1 MILAEITVIAFSASG
16 FAGQIGDRA
25 VLLIYLKAI
34 FSRILSF
41 SRCLFISIDYC
52 PLANSNLLCRHPTLS
67 NFGSGLLQGK
77 MYIKFSSKSL
87 YCEFFYKST
96 KKQIISVFLHR
107 IIFL

>member
-25 VLLIYLKAI
+25 VLLIYVKAI

-52 PLANSNLLCRHPTLS
+52 PLANSNLLCRHPSLS
-67 NFGSGLLQGK
+67 DFYSGWLQAK
-77 MYIKFSSKSL
+77 MYIKFPSKPL
-87 YCEFFYKST
+87 YWEFLYKYMEKTNNIRIST
-96 KKQIISVFLHR
+96 
-107 IIFL
+107 

>member
-34 FSRILSF
+34 FCRILSF

-52 PLANSNLLCRHPTLS
+52 PLANSNLLCRHPSLS
-67 NFGSGLLQGK
+67 DFYSGWLQAK
-77 MYIKFSSKSL
+77 MYINFPLNPFIGSFSINIW
-87 YCEFFYKST
+87 

-107 IIFL
+107 RIF